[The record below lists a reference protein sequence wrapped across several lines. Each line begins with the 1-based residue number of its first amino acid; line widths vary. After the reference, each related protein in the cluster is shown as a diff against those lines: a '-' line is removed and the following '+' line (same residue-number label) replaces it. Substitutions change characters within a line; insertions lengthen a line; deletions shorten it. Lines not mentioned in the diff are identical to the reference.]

1 MIRNVEEQREL
12 LKKKMN
18 EAIDEYCD
26 KFSEGSEQEK
36 FTIDDIE
43 RLMLENRRKM
53 NEILEESSSEFAS
66 GIETEDKKTVRNAQ
80 DI

>member
-1 MIRNVEEQREL
+1 MIRNMEERREL

-18 EAIDEYCD
+18 EAIEEYCA
-26 KFSEGSEQEK
+26 KFSEGSGQEK

-43 RLMLENRRKM
+43 RLMLENRQRMK
-53 NEILEESSSEFAS
+53 EILEESSSEFVS
-66 GIETEDKKTVRNAQ
+66 EIETGDKKTVRNAE